1 MNIIISNK
9 FGGFLK
15 TLNIE
20 VIKELNGV
28 YSADDIIRQ
37 LDNIY
42 YDKVIFDISALKDNM
57 DFANIQKLSTVLD
70 MSKVIL
76 VIDNTKYFSTQ
87 EFISKIISIGIYNF
101 TKNIE
106 GVKYLLEHPNSYK
119 DVMKYHKVDTSIS
132 GQNPQNPNNGNPGT
146 YIPPK
151 KYTTIEDV
159 YASNVLT
166 PAEKEKLVTK
176 MRMQETVR
184 KAKLG
189 GENSKYVRKRKSIFR
204 VVFSLILPITAV
216 GLTYLYYFLL
226 YNMGDWINEESSVGE
241 IIFMESV
248 EGGPS
253 IIALL
258 LLLLMIVLMN
268 VVYSI
273 SKARIRAIKSSY
285 TKFSIIPFGIF
296 TILIY
301 LDKYFFDFLSGII
314 KYGDGDIRGYMLQDI
329 YGDFKLISVLMII
342 IYFTGLLFQSAKT
355 LEFEQEISLNTAW
368 YERIYVIVLL
378 TSVFLSG
385 FHYLFDIYTLV
396 EPITNFFDSIYSNGL
411 MQIFTIILIIGLIGL
426 IVVEI
431 VKAIKLRNFSS
442 IEDKPKD
449 VKAS

>member
-9 FGGFLK
+9 FGGYLK

-37 LDNIY
+37 LENIY

-87 EFISKIISIGIYNF
+87 EFVSKIISIGIYNF
-101 TKNIE
+101 TKNID

-119 DVMKYHKVDTSIS
+119 DVMKYHKVDATVSTANQDNKAQEQKS
-132 GQNPQNPNNGNPGT
+132 T
-146 YIPPK
+146 YVPPK

-176 MRMQETVR
+176 MRMQETVK

-189 GENSKYVRKRKSIFR
+189 GENSTYVRKKKSFFR
-204 VVFSLILPITAV
+204 IILSFILPIMAV

-226 YNMGDWINEESSVGE
+226 YNMGDWIEEESSVGK
-241 IIFMESV
+241 ILFMESV
-248 EGGPS
+248 DGGPS
-253 IIALL
+253 IVALL
-258 LLLLMIVLMN
+258 LLILMIIIMN
-268 VVYSI
+268 IVYSI
-273 SKARIRAIKSSY
+273 VKARIRAIKSSY
-285 TKFSIIPFGIF
+285 AKFSIIPFGIF
-296 TILIY
+296 TVLIN
-301 LDKYFFDFLSGII
+301 LDKYFGEFLSNII
-314 KYGDGDIRGYMLQDI
+314 KFGDGDIKGYMIHDI
-329 YGDFKLISVLMII
+329 YGDFRLISTLMVI

-355 LEFEQEISLNTAW
+355 LEFEQEISRNSAW
-368 YERIYVIVLL
+368 YEKLYIFVLL
-378 TSVFLSG
+378 VSVFLPG
-385 FHYLFDIYTLV
+385 FHYLFDIFTMIQQ
-396 EPITNFFDSIYSNGL
+396 ITDFFDSIYSTGL
-411 MQIFTIILIIGLIGL
+411 MQIITIVDIVGLIAL

-431 VKAIKLRNFSS
+431 VKAVKLKNFSS
-442 IEDKPKD
+442 IEEKPKE
-449 VKAS
+449 VKAN